1 METRNGKGYS
11 YKCKY
16 FNIERYKNM
25 FKYYLSNKQRG
36 ISLIFVMALTVFS
49 IYFVTSLV
57 QSIFSTV
64 EYSNIACLNDF
75 SFVYPVGGSSFLAD
89 ETIEK
94 IEKDDSVDK
103 AYPILLEYTVIN
115 NIFGTTSGYVAFME
129 ESDIK
134 EIFDAFSLT
143 VTEGRLPKENSYE
156 LIMHEDMLKNKGLS
170 VGDTFGSAV
179 DEGEQIDGK
188 YKITGAFSGGSY
200 MAFGTK
206 SYRQKE
212 LEDLGLDFKNTIFG
226 LLVTPKTDLDTMN
239 TMLDKINNNESAA
252 MTLSYAVKTL
262 QENISSIKFLMFVI
276 VIVIAVSISAAVCI
290 VLETIYNDRMEEFGI
305 LYAIGYKKS
314 WLFRNIITEI
324 LILVLISW
332 IFGLT
337 ISYVFLS
344 LTAKVVFEPM
354 GQILSI
360 VSIQSLIYTIVV
372 MAVFVVVTIFVTILK
387 LAKKDMISIIEAR

>member
-1 METRNGKGYS
+1 M
-11 YKCKY
+11 
-16 FNIERYKNM
+16 KNM
-25 FKYYLSNKQRG
+25 FKYYLSNKRRG

-75 SFVYPVGGSSFLAD
+75 SFVYPVGGSSFLSD
-89 ETIEK
+89 ETVEK
-94 IEKDDSVDK
+94 IQKDDSVKK

-115 NIFGTTSGYVAFME
+115 NIFGTTSGYAAFME
-129 ESDIK
+129 EADIK
-134 EIFDAFSLT
+134 EIFNDYSLT
-143 VTEGRLPKENSYE
+143 VTEGRLPEENSYE

-188 YKITGAFSGGSY
+188 YMITGAFSGDSY

-212 LEDLGLDFKNTIFG
+212 LEELGLDFQNTTFG

-239 TMLDKINNNESAA
+239 NMLDTMGHDETAA
-252 MTLSYAVKTL
+252 MTLSYAKETL

-314 WLFRNIITEI
+314 WLFKNIIAEI
-324 LILVLISW
+324 MALVFISW
-332 IFGLT
+332 ILGL
-337 ISYVFLS
+337 ILSYGVLS
-344 LTAKVVFEPM
+344 LVAKSVFEPM
-354 GQILSI
+354 GQMLSI
-360 VSIQSLIYTIVV
+360 VSIQSLLYTIIV
-372 MAVFVVVTIFVTILK
+372 MAVFVVVTILVTILK
-387 LAKKDMISIIEAR
+387 FAKKDLIAIIEMR

>member
-1 METRNGKGYS
+1 MQM
-11 YKCKY
+11 
-16 FNIERYKNM
+16 KNM
-25 FKYYLSNKQRG
+25 FKYYLSNKRRG

-75 SFVYPVGGSSFLAD
+75 SFVYSVGGSSFLQN
-89 ETIEK
+89 ETVEK
-94 IEKDDSVDK
+94 IKNDDSVGN

-115 NIFGTTSGYVAFME
+115 NIFGTTSGYVAFMDE
-129 ESDIK
+129 ADIG
-134 EIFDAFSLT
+134 EIFDDFSLT
-143 VTEGRLPKENSYE
+143 VTEGRLPEENSYE

-188 YKITGAFSGGSY
+188 YMITGAFSGDSY

-206 SYRQKE
+206 SYSQKE
-212 LEDLGLDFKNTIFG
+212 LEEPGLDFQNTTFG

-239 TMLDKINNNESAA
+239 NMLDTMGHDETAA
-252 MTLSYAVKTL
+252 MTLSYAKETL

-314 WLFRNIITEI
+314 WLFKNIIAEI
-324 LILVLISW
+324 MALVFISW
-332 IFGLT
+332 ILGL
-337 ISYVFLS
+337 ILSYGVLS
-344 LTAKVVFEPM
+344 LVAKSVFEPM
-354 GQILSI
+354 GQMLSI
-360 VSIQSLIYTIVV
+360 VSIQSLLYTIIV
-372 MAVFVVVTIFVTILK
+372 MAVFVVVTILVTILK
-387 LAKKDMISIIEAR
+387 FAKKDLIAIIEMR

>member
-1 METRNGKGYS
+1 M
-11 YKCKY
+11 
-16 FNIERYKNM
+16 KNM
-25 FKYYLSNKQRG
+25 FKYYLSNKRRG

-75 SFVYPVGGSSFLAD
+75 SFVYPVGGSSFLQN
-89 ETIEK
+89 ETVEK
-94 IEKDDSVDK
+94 IKNDDRVGN

-115 NIFGTTSGYVAFME
+115 NIFGTTSGYVAFMDE
-129 ESDIK
+129 ADIG
-134 EIFDAFSLT
+134 EIFDDFSLT
-143 VTEGRLPKENSYE
+143 VTEGRLPEENSYE

-188 YKITGAFSGGSY
+188 YMITGAFSGDSY

-212 LEDLGLDFKNTIFG
+212 LEELGLDFQNTTFG

-239 TMLDKINNNESAA
+239 NMLDTMGHDETAA
-252 MTLSYAVKTL
+252 MTLSYAKETL

-314 WLFRNIITEI
+314 WLFRNIIAEI
-324 LILVLISW
+324 VVLVFISW
-332 IFGLT
+332 ILGL
-337 ISYVFLS
+337 ILSYGVLS
-344 LTAKVVFEPM
+344 LVAKSVFEPM
-354 GQILSI
+354 GQMLSI
-360 VSIQSLIYTIVV
+360 VSIQSLLYTIIV
-372 MAVFVVVTIFVTILK
+372 MAVFVVVTILVTILK
-387 LAKKDMISIIEAR
+387 FAKKDLIAIIEMR

>member
-1 METRNGKGYS
+1 M
-11 YKCKY
+11 
-16 FNIERYKNM
+16 KNM
-25 FKYYLSNKQRG
+25 FKYYLSNKRRG

-75 SFVYPVGGSSFLAD
+75 SFVYPVGGSSFLSD
-89 ETIEK
+89 ETVEK
-94 IEKDDSVDK
+94 IQKDDSVKK

-115 NIFGTTSGYVAFME
+115 NIFGTTSGYAAFME
-129 ESDIK
+129 EADIK
-134 EIFDAFSLT
+134 EIFNDYSLT
-143 VTEGRLPKENSYE
+143 VTEGRLPQENSYE
-156 LIMHEDMLKNKGLS
+156 LIMHDDMLKNKGLS

-179 DEGEQIDGK
+179 DDGEPIEGI
-188 YKITGAFSGGSY
+188 YTITGAFSGNSY

-206 SYRQKE
+206 SYKQKE
-212 LEDLGLDFKNTIFG
+212 LEELGLDFKNTTFG

-239 TMLDKINNNESAA
+239 NMLDTMGHDETAA
-252 MTLSYAVKTL
+252 MTLSYAKETL

-314 WLFRNIITEI
+314 WLFRNIIAEI
-324 LILVLISW
+324 VVLVFISW
-332 IFGLT
+332 ILGL
-337 ISYVFLS
+337 ILSYGVLS
-344 LTAKVVFEPM
+344 LVAKSVFEPM
-354 GQILSI
+354 GQMLSI
-360 VSIQSLIYTIVV
+360 VSIQSLLYTIIV
-372 MAVFVVVTIFVTILK
+372 MAVFVVVTILVTILK
-387 LAKKDMISIIEAR
+387 FAKKDLIAIIEMR

>member
-1 METRNGKGYS
+1 M
-11 YKCKY
+11 
-16 FNIERYKNM
+16 KNM
-25 FKYYLSNKQRG
+25 FKYYLSNKRRG

-75 SFVYPVGGSSFLAD
+75 SFVYPVGGSSFLQN
-89 ETIEK
+89 ETVEK
-94 IEKDDSVDK
+94 IKNDDSVEN
-103 AYPILLEYTVIN
+103 AYPVLLEYTVIN
-115 NIFGTTSGYVAFME
+115 NIFGTTSGYVAFMDE
-129 ESDIK
+129 ADIG
-134 EIFDAFSLT
+134 EIFDDFSLT
-143 VTEGRLPKENSYE
+143 VTEGRLPEENSYE

-188 YKITGAFSGGSY
+188 YTITGAFSGDSY

-206 SYRQKE
+206 SYKQKE
-212 LEDLGLDFKNTIFG
+212 LEELGLDFKNTTFG
-226 LLVTPKTDLDTMN
+226 LLVTPKADLDTMN
-239 TMLDKINNNESAA
+239 TSHDETAA
-252 MTLSYAVKTL
+252 MTLSYAKETL

-314 WLFRNIITEI
+314 WLFRNIIAEI
-324 LILVLISW
+324 VVLVFISW
-332 IFGLT
+332 ILGL
-337 ISYVFLS
+337 ILSYGVLS
-344 LTAKVVFEPM
+344 LVAKSVFEPM
-354 GQILSI
+354 GQMLSI
-360 VSIQSLIYTIVV
+360 VSIQSLLYTIIV
-372 MAVFVVVTIFVTILK
+372 MAVFVVVTILVTILK
-387 LAKKDMISIIEAR
+387 FAKKDLIAIIEMR

>member
-1 METRNGKGYS
+1 M
-11 YKCKY
+11 
-16 FNIERYKNM
+16 KNM
-25 FKYYLSNKQRG
+25 FKYYLSNKRRG

-75 SFVYPVGGSSFLAD
+75 SFVYPVGGSSFLSD
-89 ETIEK
+89 ETVEK
-94 IEKDDSVDK
+94 IQKDDSVKK

-115 NIFGTTSGYVAFME
+115 NIFGTTSGYAAFME
-129 ESDIK
+129 AADIK
-134 EIFDAFSLT
+134 EIFNDYSLT
-143 VTEGRLPKENSYE
+143 VTEGRLPEENSYE

-188 YKITGAFSGGSY
+188 YMITGAFSGNSY

-212 LEDLGLDFKNTIFG
+212 LEELGLNFQNTTFG

-239 TMLDKINNNESAA
+239 TMLDEISHDETAA
-252 MTLSYAVKTL
+252 MTLSYAKETL

-314 WLFRNIITEI
+314 WLFRNIIAEI
-324 LILVLISW
+324 VVLVFISW
-332 IFGLT
+332 ILGL
-337 ISYVFLS
+337 ILSYGVLS
-344 LTAKVVFEPM
+344 LVAKSVFEPM
-354 GQILSI
+354 GQMLSI
-360 VSIQSLIYTIVV
+360 VSIQSLLYTIIV
-372 MAVFVVVTIFVTILK
+372 MAVFVVVTILVTILK
-387 LAKKDMISIIEAR
+387 FAKKDLIAIIEMR

>member
-1 METRNGKGYS
+1 MRGKMQM
-11 YKCKY
+11 
-16 FNIERYKNM
+16 KNM
-25 FKYYLSNKQRG
+25 FKYYLSNKRRG

-75 SFVYPVGGSSFLAD
+75 SFVYPVGGASFLQN
-89 ETIEK
+89 ETVEK
-94 IEKDDSVDK
+94 IKNDDSVEN
-103 AYPILLEYTVIN
+103 AYPVLLEYTVIN
-115 NIFGTTSGYVAFME
+115 NIFGTTSGYVAFMDE
-129 ESDIK
+129 ADIR
-134 EIFDAFSLT
+134 EIFDDFSLT
-143 VTEGRLPKENSYE
+143 VTEGRLPQENSYE

-188 YKITGAFSGGSY
+188 YTITGAFSGNSY

-212 LEDLGLDFKNTIFG
+212 LEELGLDFKNTTFG
-226 LLVTPKTDLDTMN
+226 LLVTPKADLDAMN
-239 TMLDKINNNESAA
+239 TMLDTMSHDEAAA
-252 MTLSYAVKTL
+252 MTLSYAQKTL
-262 QENISSIKFLMFVI
+262 KDNVSSIKFLMAVI

-314 WLFRNIITEI
+314 WLFRNIIAEI
-324 LILVLISW
+324 VVLVFISW
-332 IFGLT
+332 ILGL
-337 ISYVFLS
+337 ILSYGVLS
-344 LTAKVVFEPM
+344 LVAKSVFEPM
-354 GQILSI
+354 GQMLSI
-360 VSIQSLIYTIVV
+360 VSIQSLLYTIIV
-372 MAVFVVVTIFVTILK
+372 MAVFVVVTILVTILK
-387 LAKKDMISIIEAR
+387 FAKKDLIAIIEMR

>member
-1 METRNGKGYS
+1 MQM
-11 YKCKY
+11 
-16 FNIERYKNM
+16 KNM
-25 FKYYLSNKQRG
+25 FKYYLSNKRRG

-75 SFVYPVGGSSFLAD
+75 SFVYPVGGSSFLQN
-89 ETIEK
+89 ETVEK
-94 IEKDDSVDK
+94 IKNDDSVGN

-115 NIFGTTSGYVAFME
+115 NIFGTTSGYVAFMDE
-129 ESDIK
+129 ADIG
-134 EIFDAFSLT
+134 EIFDDFSLT
-143 VTEGRLPKENSYE
+143 VTEGRLPEENSYE

-188 YKITGAFSGGSY
+188 YMITGAFSGDSY

-212 LEDLGLDFKNTIFG
+212 LEELGLDFQNTTFG

-239 TMLDKINNNESAA
+239 NMLDTMGHDETAA
-252 MTLSYAVKTL
+252 MTLSYAKETL

-314 WLFRNIITEI
+314 WLFRNIIAEI
-324 LILVLISW
+324 VVLVFISW
-332 IFGLT
+332 ILGL
-337 ISYVFLS
+337 ILSYGVLS
-344 LTAKVVFEPM
+344 LVAKSVFESN
-354 GQILSI
+354 GTDVVDCFNSI
-360 VSIQSLIYTIVV
+360 TALYNHCNGSFCGCNHSCNNIEIC
-372 MAVFVVVTIFVTILK
+372 
-387 LAKKDMISIIEAR
+387 KKRFDSHYRNEVGKCWV

>member
-1 METRNGKGYS
+1 MQM
-11 YKCKY
+11 
-16 FNIERYKNM
+16 KNM
-25 FKYYLSNKQRG
+25 FKYYLSNKRRG

-75 SFVYPVGGSSFLAD
+75 SFVYPVGGSSFLSD
-89 ETIEK
+89 ETVEK
-94 IEKDDSVDK
+94 IQKDDSVKK

-115 NIFGTTSGYVAFME
+115 NIFGTTSGYVAFMDE
-129 ESDIK
+129 ADIG
-134 EIFDAFSLT
+134 EIFDDYSLT
-143 VTEGRLPKENSYE
+143 VTEGRLPQENSYE

-188 YKITGAFSGGSY
+188 YMITGAFSGDSY

-212 LEDLGLDFKNTIFG
+212 LEELGLDFQNTTFG

-239 TMLDKINNNESAA
+239 NMLDTMGHDETAA
-252 MTLSYAVKTL
+252 MTLSYAKETL

-314 WLFRNIITEI
+314 WLFRNIIAEI
-324 LILVLISW
+324 VVLVFISW
-332 IFGLT
+332 ILGL
-337 ISYVFLS
+337 ILSYGVLS
-344 LTAKVVFEPM
+344 LVAKSVFEPM
-354 GQILSI
+354 GQMLSI
-360 VSIQSLIYTIVV
+360 VSIQSLLYTIIV
-372 MAVFVVVTIFVTILK
+372 MAVFVVVTILVTILK
-387 LAKKDMISIIEAR
+387 FAKKDLIAIIEMR

>member
-1 METRNGKGYS
+1 MQM
-11 YKCKY
+11 
-16 FNIERYKNM
+16 KNM
-25 FKYYLSNKQRG
+25 FKYYLSNKRRG

-75 SFVYPVGGSSFLAD
+75 SFVYPVGGSSFLSD
-89 ETIEK
+89 ETVEK
-94 IEKDDSVDK
+94 IQKDDSVKK

-115 NIFGTTSGYVAFME
+115 NIFGTTSGYVAFMDE
-129 ESDIK
+129 ADIG
-134 EIFDAFSLT
+134 EIFDDFSLT
-143 VTEGRLPKENSYE
+143 VTEGRLPEENSYE

-188 YKITGAFSGGSY
+188 YMITGAFSGDSY

-212 LEDLGLDFKNTIFG
+212 LEELGLDFQNTTFG

-239 TMLDKINNNESAA
+239 NMLDTMGHDETAA
-252 MTLSYAVKTL
+252 MTLSYAKETL

-314 WLFRNIITEI
+314 WLFRNIIAEI
-324 LILVLISW
+324 VVLVFISW
-332 IFGLT
+332 ILGL
-337 ISYVFLS
+337 ILSYGVLS
-344 LTAKVVFEPM
+344 LVAKSVFEPM
-354 GQILSI
+354 GQMLSI
-360 VSIQSLIYTIVV
+360 VSIQSLLYTIIV
-372 MAVFVVVTIFVTILK
+372 MAVFVVVTILVTILK
-387 LAKKDMISIIEAR
+387 FAKKDLIAIIEMR

>member
-1 METRNGKGYS
+1 MRGKMQM
-11 YKCKY
+11 
-16 FNIERYKNM
+16 KNM
-25 FKYYLSNKQRG
+25 FKYYLSNKRRG

-75 SFVYPVGGSSFLAD
+75 SFVYPVGGSSFLQN
-89 ETIEK
+89 ETVEK
-94 IEKDDSVDK
+94 IKNDDSVEN

-129 ESDIK
+129 EADIR
-134 EIFDAFSLT
+134 EIFDDFSLT
-143 VTEGRLPKENSYE
+143 VTEGRLPEENSYE

-188 YKITGAFSGGSY
+188 YMITGAFSGDSY

-212 LEDLGLDFKNTIFG
+212 LEELGLDFKNTTFG

-239 TMLDKINNNESAA
+239 NMLDTMGHDETAA
-252 MTLSYAVKTL
+252 MTLSYAKETL

-314 WLFRNIITEI
+314 WLFRNIIAEI
-324 LILVLISW
+324 VVLVFISW
-332 IFGLT
+332 ILGL
-337 ISYVFLS
+337 ILSYGVLS
-344 LTAKVVFEPM
+344 LVAKSVFEPM
-354 GQILSI
+354 GQMLSI
-360 VSIQSLIYTIVV
+360 VSIQSLLYTIIV
-372 MAVFVVVTIFVTILK
+372 MAVFVVVTILVTILK
-387 LAKKDMISIIEAR
+387 FAKKDLIAIIEMR

>member
-1 METRNGKGYS
+1 MREK
-11 YKCKY
+11 
-16 FNIERYKNM
+16 IQMKNM
-25 FKYYLSNKQRG
+25 FKYYLSNKRRG

-75 SFVYPVGGSSFLAD
+75 SFVYPVGGSSFLQN
-89 ETIEK
+89 ETVEK
-94 IEKDDSVDK
+94 IKNDDSVEN

-115 NIFGTTSGYVAFME
+115 NIFGTTSGYAAFME
-129 ESDIK
+129 AADIK
-134 EIFDAFSLT
+134 EIFNDYSLT
-143 VTEGRLPKENSYE
+143 VTEGRLPQENSYE

-188 YKITGAFSGGSY
+188 YMITGAFSGNSY

-206 SYRQKE
+206 SYKQKE
-212 LEDLGLDFKNTIFG
+212 LEELGLDFQNTTFG
-226 LLVTPKTDLDTMN
+226 LLVTPKADLDTMN
-239 TMLDKINNNESAA
+239 TMLDTMSHDEAAA
-252 MTLSYAVKTL
+252 MTLSYAQKTL
-262 QENISSIKFLMFVI
+262 KDNVSSIKFLMGVI

-314 WLFRNIITEI
+314 WLFRNIIAEI
-324 LILVLISW
+324 VVLVFISW
-332 IFGLT
+332 ILGL
-337 ISYVFLS
+337 ILSYGVLS
-344 LTAKVVFEPM
+344 LVAKSVFEPM
-354 GQILSI
+354 GQMLSI
-360 VSIQSLIYTIVV
+360 VSIQSLLYTIIV
-372 MAVFVVVTIFVTILK
+372 MAVFVVVTILVTILK
-387 LAKKDMISIIEAR
+387 FAKKDLIAIIEMR